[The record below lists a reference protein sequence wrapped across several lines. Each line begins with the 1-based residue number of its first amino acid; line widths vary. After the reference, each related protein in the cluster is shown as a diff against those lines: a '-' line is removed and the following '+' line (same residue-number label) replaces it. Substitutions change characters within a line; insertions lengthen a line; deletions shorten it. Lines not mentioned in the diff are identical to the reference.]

1 MYNEFFGF
9 QEKPFNVTPNPRFFY
24 ADAVHKE
31 AYASLVYG
39 IQERK
44 GFVTLIGE
52 AGTGKTTLLRRLMI
66 SLTEPNEFVYLCY
79 STPSFEEFLTFI
91 CVDLGLEVEGKGYLG
106 KIQLVR
112 FLYHRVN
119 GWYQRLDRIVQ

>member
-1 MYNEFFGF
+1 MIFCIQGFGFAMYNEFFGF

-24 ADAVHKE
+24 ANAVHEE

-52 AGTGKTTLLRRLMI
+52 AGTGKTTLLRKLLDDLGPDVV
-66 SLTEPNEFVYLCY
+66 SVFLFNPNA
-79 STPSFEEFLTFI
+79 SFEEI
-91 CVDLGLEVEGKGYLG
+91 LE
-106 KIQLVR
+106 
-112 FLYHRVN
+112 
-119 GWYQRLDRIVQ
+119 